1 MKLFRFLIFLIGI
14 FTTNVLY
21 SQCTTYGTTVDI
33 DFTGTCNETSNQNH
47 NDVGT
52 ITIVGDLSF
61 SSGRFTVRGP
71 VVVEGNLTFTGTASL
86 RILVNGSLRVADG
99 GTVTGQVVEIGANGS
114 LTIDEN
120 GSMSATTLTND
131 WSGPAT
137 NNIIV
142 NGDLTVSGTFTN
154 GTDGSIAGSG
164 TIDADI
170 TDNGSS
176 TFTGTHNG
184 TCTGGCNGTLP
195 VELISFEAS
204 NHNGN
209 CKLIWSTATE
219 LNNDGFEV
227 ERSYNGIDFEVISF
241 IEGNGTTNEVKNYQF
256 LDKEVAA
263 AAYYRLRQIDFD
275 GAFEFSPTV
284 YFQQNRLSVLNSIR
298 IYPTKHNGS
307 IKLSDWPNEI
317 ATIKIISLSGVSKK
331 YNDVLSKNKAEL
343 LINEFLLSPETA
355 LGTYLIHIV
364 TQNGSWTNKVIK

>member
-1 MKLFRFLIFLIGI
+1 MIGV

-33 DFTGTCNETSNQNH
+33 DFNGTCNETSNRNH

-52 ITIVGDLSF
+52 ITIIGDLSF

-71 VVVEGNLTFTGTASL
+71 VVVEGSLTFTGTASL
-86 RILVNGSLRVADG
+86 RILVDGSLRVADG

-114 LTIDEN
+114 LTIDAN

-154 GTDGSIAGSG
+154 GTDGAIAGSG

-204 NHNGN
+204 NNNGN
-209 CKLIWSTATE
+209 CKLNWSTATE
-219 LNNDGFEV
+219 LNNDGFEI
-227 ERSYNGIDFEVISF
+227 ERSYNGVDFEVISF
-241 IEGNGTTNEVKNYQF
+241 VEGNGTTNEVKNYQF

-275 GAFEFSPTV
+275 GAFEYSPTV
-284 YFQQNRLSVLNSIR
+284 YYQHNRFSNLNSIKV
-298 IYPTKHNGS
+298 YPTKYNGS
-307 IKLSDWPNEI
+307 IQLSDWPNEI
-317 ATIKIISLSGVSKK
+317 ATIKIISLSGVSEN
-331 YNDVLSKNKAEL
+331 YDEVLSKNKAEL
-343 LINEFLLSPETA
+343 LINEFLSSPETA

-364 TQNGSWTNKVIK
+364 TQNGSWSNRVIK